1 MLKMEKVKRIINDS
15 QFEFYLFTSDN
26 GRSMALFKNGRTL
39 FFDSDITKFILAK
52 ESGVSKELDR
62 KLRRV
67 GMIDDVEISDI
78 MPAFFMIDFTTRCNM
93 NCYYCLR
100 NFEDEGYIISDDAL
114 KEIVDWISDYC
125 IDNKIEHIFVQ
136 PWGGEPLLAVDK
148 IINMRNQFIERRVN
162 TTISVQTNGL
172 LLDEPMAQR
181 LRDNNINIGISIDG
195 CETIHNK
202 HRKDMGGNDTFE
214 RVNNAIKVAQNVCDS
229 DIGTITVNSKFS
241 LEYLSES
248 IESMVK
254 SLGLHTIKFNLM
266 HPNSECFDMNSAI
279 TNDEIEQYINDIFS
293 KIIALNEEGYRIT
306 DSNIRDKIMN
316 VLIGGSGDI
325 CHSRGCMGGRR
336 FVTIAQ
342 NGDIYP
348 CELVGNE
355 NVKIGNIH
363 SGKKLQK
370 MIEDSIINNEYF
382 NEKREEQCE
391 DCPWHV
397 YCKGGCTASIL
408 SYKGKVEGIDEKE
421 CNINKVLYPLIIE
434 LILEKTEIVSKL
446 TKGKASVVFRDE

>member
-1 MLKMEKVKRIINDS
+1 MLKMKKIKRIINDS
-15 QFEFYLFTSDN
+15 QFEFYLFASDN
-26 GRSMALFKNGRTL
+26 GRSMALFRNGRTL
-39 FFDSDITKFILAK
+39 LFDSDITELILTK
-52 ESGVSKELDR
+52 ESEMSEELDR
-62 KLRRV
+62 KLERV

-78 MPAFFMIDFTTRCNM
+78 MPTFFMIDFTTRCNM

-100 NFEDEGYIISDDAL
+100 NFEEEGYIISDDTL

-125 IDNKIEHIFVQ
+125 IDNKLEHIFIQ

-148 IINMRNQFIERRVN
+148 IINMRKQFVERRVN

-172 LLDEPMAQR
+172 LLDEQMARR

-195 CETIHNK
+195 CEAIHNK
-202 HRKDMGGNDTFE
+202 HRKDIGGNDTFE
-214 RVNNAIKVAQNVCDS
+214 RVSSAIRVAHNLCDS

-241 LEYLSES
+241 LEHLSES

-254 SLGLHTIKFNLM
+254 DLGLQTIKFNLM
-266 HPNSECFDMNSAI
+266 HPNSESFDMNSVI
-279 TNDEIEQYINDIFS
+279 TNDEIEKYINDIFS
-293 KIIALNEEGYRIT
+293 KIIALNEEGYKIT

-316 VLIGGSGDI
+316 ILIGGSGDI

-336 FVTIAQ
+336 FVTVAQ

-363 SGKKLQK
+363 SGKTLQK
-370 MIEDSIINNEYF
+370 MIEESMIDNEYF
-382 NEKREEQCE
+382 YEKKDEQCE
-391 DCPWHV
+391 DCPWNV

-421 CNINKVLYPLIIE
+421 CNINKILYPLIIE
-434 LILEKTEIVSKL
+434 LILQKPEIVSRL
-446 TKGKASVVFRDE
+446 TKGKASVVLKDE